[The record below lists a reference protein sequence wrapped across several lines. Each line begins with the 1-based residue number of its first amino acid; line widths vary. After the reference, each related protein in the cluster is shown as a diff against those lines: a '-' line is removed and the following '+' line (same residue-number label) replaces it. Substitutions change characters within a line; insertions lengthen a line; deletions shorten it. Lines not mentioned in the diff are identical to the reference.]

1 MGNLATA
8 EACPANPGR
17 PQTISAFNKTFLQR
31 RSIWYWTGE
40 IEGAENQWAEFT
52 FKMDEEDPRRA
63 TMVVNET
70 YWEKTSMQVD
80 EDKEMSDLASSSLS
94 IADGM

>member
-31 RSIWYWTGE
+31 SWYWTGE
-40 IEGAENQWAEFT
+40 IKGAENQWAEFT
-52 FKMDEEDPRRA
+52 FTMDEKDPHRA
-63 TMVVNET
+63 TMVVEEG
-70 YWEKTSMQVD
+70 YWDPSMQVD
-80 EDKEMSDLASSSLS
+80 EDKEMADQASSSLS